1 MAEIVLGGVS
11 FLPPERFIWEQAAAH
26 QRVTLMDVG
35 DITQLCPPGQ
45 RSVSFS
51 GFFPPQ
57 GDYPFIGASTGPEE
71 AAEMLQEMMK
81 SGKAYPFSI
90 GGVRMPVQMEVTIEK
105 LRLWEEAGEDG
116 CVYYDLTL
124 QEYKSAEATVTAG
137 SGGAGSSVRAEE
149 SQSPGK
155 YTIQKGD
162 TLWAIA
168 KEFLGDGSRYAE
180 IAAASGVANPN
191 LIYPGQEL
199 VIPA

>member
-1 MAEIVLGGVS
+1 MAEITLSGVS
-11 FLPPERFIWEQAAAH
+11 FLPPERFVWEQEAAH

-45 RSVSFS
+45 RIVSFS
-51 GFFPPQ
+51 GFFPPP
-57 GDYPFIGASTGPEE
+57 GEYPFTGVSTEPE
-71 AAEMLQEMMK
+71 AAAEQLREMMK
-81 SGKAYPFSI
+81 SGKAYPFSVS
-90 GGVRMPVQMEVTIEK
+90 GVRLPVQMEVTVEK

-124 QEYKSAEATVTAG
+124 QEYRSAEATVVSSSG
-137 SGGAGSSVRAEE
+137 SAARAEE

-155 YTIQKGD
+155 YTVKKGD

-168 KEFLGDGSRYAE
+168 KEFLGDGSRYQE
-180 IAAASGVANPN
+180 IAAASGIGNPN

-199 VIPA
+199 VIPG